1 VQSRKLE
8 QKEIDGIAGFAILA
22 NAAAGLLIILIAPL
36 VAAFYSEPRL
46 MWLLIASSIYF
57 LASGVTTVPQALA
70 YRDMQFKRL
79 AIIDLT
85 SAALSSGATLSLA
98 LTGAGVW
105 SLLIGNLVLVTARGV
120 MLTGGRMPRAS
131 FSREG
136 LRRHIEF
143 GSALTLLRLASQAIS
158 QSDIFIAGRL
168 LTQQAVG
175 LYSVSLHLATMP
187 MQKIMSTIN
196 QVALPAVARLQDEPE
211 RLQQRMLEASR
222 LLVLTT
228 APLLWGMSA
237 TAPDLI
243 AVLLG
248 SKWLPASYPLRVV
261 CLVVP
266 LQLLLAIFT
275 TAALGVRDLR
285 ANLQSLLA
293 TGVIFPLGFFIG
305 ARWGINGLA
314 NAWLVIMP
322 LVFVIRMP
330 GTMSAVGV
338 TPRRLIRAVWRPF
351 LAASVMLGAVMTLAT
366 FLPPWLP
373 VVRLAVLVSAGVAI
387 YAAAVWIFD
396 RSAYGAIWSLVG
408 RSRHKQ
414 EIT

>member
-1 VQSRKLE
+1 
-8 QKEIDGIAGFAILA
+8 
-22 NAAAGLLIILIAPL
+22 
-36 VAAFYSEPRL
+36 
-46 MWLLIASSIYF
+46 
-57 LASGVTTVPQALA
+57 
-70 YRDMQFKRL
+70 
-79 AIIDLT
+79 
-85 SAALSSGATLSLA
+85 
-98 LTGAGVW
+98 
-105 SLLIGNLVLVTARGV
+105 
-120 MLTGGRMPRAS
+120 
-131 FSREG
+131 
-136 LRRHIEF
+136 
-143 GSALTLLRLASQAIS
+143 
-158 QSDIFIAGRL
+158 
-168 LTQQAVG
+168 
-175 LYSVSLHLATMP
+175 

-196 QVALPAVARLQDEPE
+196 KVALPAVARLQDEPE

-243 AVLLG
+243 GVLLG

-293 TGVIFPLGFFIG
+293 TGIIFPLGFFIG

-338 TPRRLIRAVWRPF
+338 TPRRLIKAVWRPF
-351 LAASVMLGAVMTLAT
+351 LAASVMLGAVMTLAN

-373 VVRLAVLVSAGVAI
+373 VVRLAVLVCAGVAI

-414 EIT
+414 EKT

>member
-1 VQSRKLE
+1 
-8 QKEIDGIAGFAILA
+8 
-22 NAAAGLLIILIAPL
+22 
-36 VAAFYSEPRL
+36 
-46 MWLLIASSIYF
+46 
-57 LASGVTTVPQALA
+57 
-70 YRDMQFKRL
+70 
-79 AIIDLT
+79 
-85 SAALSSGATLSLA
+85 
-98 LTGAGVW
+98 VW
-105 SLLIGNLVLVTARGV
+105 SLLIGNLVLVTVRGV
-120 MLTGGRMPRAS
+120 MLTGGRLPRAS

-136 LRRHIEF
+136 LRRHLEF
-143 GSALTLLRLASQAIS
+143 GSALTLLRLASQVIS

-248 SKWLPASYPLRVV
+248 AKWLPASYSLRVV

-266 LQLLLAIFT
+266 LQLLLAIYT

-293 TGVIFPLGFFIG
+293 TGIIFPLGFYIG
-305 ARWGINGLA
+305 ARWGIDGLA
-314 NAWLVIMP
+314 SAWLVIMP
-322 LVFVIRMP
+322 LVFVVRMP

-338 TPRRLIRAVWRPF
+338 TPRRLVKAVWRPF
-351 LAASVMLGAVMTLAT
+351 LPASVMLASVTALAHV
-366 FLPPWLP
+366 LPQWVPILRLGLL
-373 VVRLAVLVSAGVAI
+373 VVAGVAI

-396 RSAYGAIWSLVG
+396 RSAYGALWSLVG
-408 RSRHKQ
+408 RSRHKPDA
-414 EIT
+414 T